1 LEAIVLTAEQRAAF
15 LDLVERQFG
24 IRGSDYGAGR
34 MDEAVSTVLPTT
46 TCTTPDELLVSLET
60 DDQPRW
66 LHALVEHLTVG
77 ETYFLRDPAQIA
89 ALRETILPDLIQRR
103 AGEQRLRLWS
113 AGCSTGEEPYTL
125 AILLRENFY
134 IHAAWDVLLVGT
146 DVNRESLRI
155 AREGNYPAW
164 SFRATPDEIRSRY
177 FLASDTGWR
186 LTDSIRRMTR
196 FAWMNLGADS
206 LMPPSAD
213 LDLIMCRNVTI
224 YFDEAATQ
232 RLYRALV
239 RALAPGGWLM
249 LGPSDPVPAD
259 RGGLERVEVEG
270 AVLWRRVKVAA
281 RSTRGLET
289 TRVQGSTRV
298 GGAAVKRA
306 EMAEPRGIAVAKAS
320 PVTLDESEEMVADG
334 SGAEAAKWVATPGL
348 RTIAAATAGAIP
360 MPAAELETVVADGRA
375 ELDAGLLALEAGAL
389 AAALDWLRRATFRDP
404 RSPLA
409 QFALGRAYADNGD
422 ASRAHTALIQARRLL
437 APLDGEAL
445 VPGSDAMPVE
455 SLRQTIRTHLEGLH
469 A

>member
-1 LEAIVLTAEQRAAF
+1 
-15 LDLVERQFG
+15 
-24 IRGSDYGAGR
+24 
-34 MDEAVSTVLPTT
+34 
-46 TCTTPDELLVSLET
+46 
-60 DDQPRW
+60 
-66 LHALVEHLTVG
+66 
-77 ETYFLRDPAQIA
+77 
-89 ALRETILPDLIQRR
+89 PDLIERHS
-103 AGEQRLRLWS
+103 GEQRLRLWS

-125 AILLRENFY
+125 AILMREHFD
-134 IHAAWDVLLVGT
+134 IHPAWDVLLVGT

-196 FAWMNLGADS
+196 FAWLNLGADP
-206 LMPPSAD
+206 LTPPSPE

-224 YFDEAATQ
+224 YFDAVATQ
-232 RLYRALV
+232 RLYQALV

-270 AVLWRRVKVAA
+270 AVLWRRVIPAKPPRVTRGQAGKRVAA
-281 RSTRGLET
+281 P
-289 TRVQGSTRV
+289 
-298 GGAAVKRA
+298 A
-306 EMAEPRGIAVAKAS
+306 PKAI
-320 PVTLDESEEMVADG
+320 V
-334 SGAEAAKWVATPGL
+334 VATPA
-348 RTIAAATAGAIP
+348 TTAEPIIAVD
-360 MPAAELETVVADGRA
+360 EGRE

-389 AAALDWLRRATFRDP
+389 AAAIDWLRRATFRDP

-455 SLRQTIRTHLEGLH
+455 TLRQTIRTHLEGLH